1 MAFSENNPNS
11 GNTLTSYEKLKA
23 TEKYLAKMK
32 DVLSTMDEISRIKRA
47 NGDKDAD
54 SRRDRG
60 V

>member
-47 NGDKDAD
+47 NGD
-54 SRRDRG
+54 
-60 V
+60 